1 LAQARALC
9 LILLKTDRRGRLFLA
24 SPPRRAWFREDNG
37 AESRERS
44 TVMSERKPLP
54 GGSTGYGSRLG
65 DTLRADA
72 APAIVTRS
80 PCGAEVAATEVRV
93 DQPDGRLSG
102 VHAPED
108 AYMIALALNDIP
120 VAGYCEDARPEKIL
134 AFRAGETMIFDMRR
148 GPRSRN
154 TTPMRSV
161 VWYLP
166 KTTMDSLADE
176 ANVPAIGDLRPDGGI
191 PVIDE
196 TMKHLGLSVLP
207 ALRTPDRAT
216 RLFTDHI
223 AMALTTH
230 AVHAFGGVEV
240 FRRPV
245 QGGLAAWQERRA
257 KEMLASDLAG
267 STPLREVAA
276 ACELSTTYFSRAFR
290 KSTGLAPY
298 GWLIQARLDA
308 AKAMLAKRDIPLA
321 EIALA
326 CGFADQSHFTRVF
339 TRRVGVSPGAW
350 RRTDLR

>member
-1 LAQARALC
+1 LRQQRASLAREGTGSTSIANTLTSEHQR
-9 LILLKTDRRGRLFLA
+9 
-24 SPPRRAWFREDNG
+24 PR
-37 AESRERS
+37 
-44 TVMSERKPLP
+44 
-54 GGSTGYGSRLG
+54 GGSTGYGARLG

-72 APAIVTRS
+72 APAIVARS
-80 PCGAEVAATEVRV
+80 PCGAEVAATEVLV
-93 DQPDGRLSG
+93 NQPDGRLSG
-102 VHAPED
+102 VHPPED

-120 VAGYCEDARPEKIL
+120 VAGYCEDARPETVL

-154 TTPMRSV
+154 TTPMRTV

-166 KTTMDSLADE
+166 KIAIDTVVDE
-176 ANVPAIGDLRPDGGI
+176 ANAGAVGDLRPDGGI

-207 ALRTPDRAT
+207 ALRSPDRAP

-230 AVHAFGGVEV
+230 AVQAFGGVEV
-240 FRRPV
+240 FQRPV
-245 QGGLAAWQERRA
+245 QGGLATWQERRA
-257 KEMLASDLAG
+257 KEMLAGNLAG
-267 STPLREVAA
+267 STPLNEIAA
-276 ACELSTTYFSRAFR
+276 ACELSTSYFSRAFR

-308 AKAMLAKRDIPLA
+308 AKAMLVKRDIPLA

-339 TRRVGVSPGAW
+339 TRRVGLSPGAW
-350 RRTDLR
+350 RRTDLG